1 MVYSIFSNFLLIM
14 GVLFVSNL
22 ISEGFFDIRF
32 VVVSAALSLV
42 GAVFSWFIFSRT
54 YAKTNSD

>member
-1 MVYSIFSNFLLIM
+1 MVYSIISNFLLIM

-32 VVVSAALSLV
+32 VVVGAALSLV
-42 GAVFSWFIFSRT
+42 GAVISWFIFRKFD
-54 YAKTNSD
+54 A